1 MYSSLR
7 VRDWLN
13 FDLVRALENSK
24 CDTFENEARLIPEGK
39 WTTAPQLALCR
50 SLLRQGEQRLS

>member
-24 CDTFENEARLIPEGK
+24 CDTFENEARLKEG
-39 WTTAPQLALCR
+39 
-50 SLLRQGEQRLS
+50 GVQRHRNSPCVGVC